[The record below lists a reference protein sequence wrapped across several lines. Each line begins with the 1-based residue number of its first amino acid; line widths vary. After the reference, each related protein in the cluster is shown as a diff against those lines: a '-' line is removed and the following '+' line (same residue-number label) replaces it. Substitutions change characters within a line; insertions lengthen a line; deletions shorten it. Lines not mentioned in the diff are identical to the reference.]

1 MIIQYFFDFDTGQ
14 QLNFEVDL
22 EREFD
27 FKQNLS
33 SAPDWTKLDN
43 NQCQNCP
50 LKKSVFSHCPAALD
64 LDKVMADF
72 QKTPASTK
80 ENVRV
85 ATPEREYSKR
95 VTLEEGV
102 RALMG
107 LIMATSA
114 CPVFNTLRPNARHHL
129 PFASRE
135 EFILRS
141 ASLYLM
147 HQYLIANEGGE
158 PDWELKGLIKTNE
171 QLQLV
176 NHAFWQRTM
185 TAFQSDANSKA
196 LLSFFTMSSSVS
208 ASLQSQLGKMKSVF
222 YSS

>member
-80 ENVRV
+80 VNVRV

-107 LIMATSA
+107 LIMAT
-114 CPVFNTLRPNARHHL
+114 RW
-129 PFASRE
+129 
-135 EFILRS
+135 
-141 ASLYLM
+141 
-147 HQYLIANEGGE
+147 AN
-158 PDWELKGLIKTNE
+158 L
-171 QLQLV
+171 
-176 NHAFWQRTM
+176 A
-185 TAFQSDANSKA
+185 
-196 LLSFFTMSSSVS
+196 
-208 ASLQSQLGKMKSVF
+208 
-222 YSS
+222 

>member
-1 MIIQYFFDFDTGQ
+1 MIIQYFFDFDTAQ

-50 LKKSVFSHCPAALD
+50 LKKTVFSHCPAALD

-80 ENVRV
+80 VNVRV

-107 LIMATSA
+107 LIRATSA
-114 CPVFNTLRPNARHHL
+114 CTVCNSLRANARHHL
-129 PFASRE
+129 
-135 EFILRS
+135 EF
-141 ASLYLM
+141 
-147 HQYLIANEGGE
+147 G
-158 PDWELKGLIKTNE
+158 
-171 QLQLV
+171 
-176 NHAFWQRTM
+176 
-185 TAFQSDANSKA
+185 
-196 LLSFFTMSSSVS
+196 SSVAIS
-208 ASLQSQLGKMKSVF
+208 IR
-222 YSS
+222 